1 MKSISPILI
10 IFSIFLLYPPGSSA
24 QVDTIRIVEYNLLN
38 YGNVANPYSYKD
50 PRLDT
55 ILQYIKP
62 DIFGAN
68 EISSNAAHSQHILDT
83 VLGPGWSKG
92 SYINTNSQTQTN
104 MLFWKNTL
112 FDLVSETSVC
122 NNLRDIIAYRLRFKD
137 SITVPHDTVF
147 ITVIVGHLKAGQNN
161 QDSIDRSLETLEV
174 VAWLD
179 SVGVEDNYIIMG
191 DFNVYT
197 STEQCYQNL
206 VASASPF
213 SKFYDPINV
222 PGDWNADISFA
233 SIHTQSTR
241 DSALSDGG
249 ATGGLDDRFDQQ
261 LVSRYI
267 LGDSAG
273 VKYIPNTYK
282 ALGQDGLHF
291 NVSLIDPPIN
301 TSAPA
306 TVIQALYELSDHLP
320 VYADYRFHA
329 HPPVSIAGKTKTNY
343 VTTVVNPLRN
353 NELKIVFDQ
362 QLSGETMNIEL
373 CSIQGSRILSQ
384 KIPLTRSKLNASIN
398 VDGISTGIYY
408 LRIHSASGYAY
419 FSKIVNY

>member
-1 MKSISPILI
+1 MKRPLQ
-10 IFSIFLLYPPGSSA
+10 FFFIFLSGFLYAANISA
-24 QVDTIRIVEYNLLN
+24 QTDTIRVVQYNLLN

-68 EISSNAAHSQHILDT
+68 EISSSAAHSQHILDT

-104 MLFWKNTL
+104 MLFWKNAL

-161 QDSIDRSLETLEV
+161 QDSIDRSLETLDV

-179 SVGVEDNYIIMG
+179 SVAVEDNYIIMG
-191 DFNVYT
+191 DFIVYT

-206 VASASPF
+206 VASASPY
-213 SKFYDPINV
+213 SKFYDPINM
-222 PGDWNADISFA
+222 PGDWNSDISFA

-261 LVSRYI
+261 LVSAYI
-267 LGDSAG
+267 MGDSAG
-273 VKYIPNTYK
+273 IKYVPNTYN
-282 ALGQDGLHF
+282 AAGQDGQHF
-291 NVSLIDPPIN
+291 NVSLIDLPVN

-306 TVIQALYELSDHLP
+306 TVIQALYEFSDHLP

-329 HPPVSIAGKTKTNY
+329 NPPVSILSKTKANY
-343 VTTVVNPLRN
+343 VTTVVNPLRH

-362 QLSGETMNIEL
+362 QLSGETVNIEL

-384 KIPLTRSKLNASIN
+384 KIPLTQSKLNASIN
-398 VDGISTGIYY
+398 VDGIPTGIYY

-419 FSKIVNY
+419 FSKIVSY